1 MQQDAHAGGKSLENH
16 RQLLYHLLMK
26 KKVTYALF
34 VIAAAAGIVAFVSRM
49 YISKPQTLGPSYSV
63 VVPQSGGAAAGSSS
77 GTASS
82 DEDSALVS
90 LIPLHSD
97 ETLISMISTDLDG
110 DGYDDQVNAVRTM
123 ASPYLSIIIG
133 MYNPRTSSY
142 ERTAVLATEISQA
155 QTFSYTGIDLT
166 GEHRVSLVYQGFAEN
181 GDSVLKAFFVSGA
194 GGRFSLRNIADLR
207 GDGTVFIQQL
217 DRYDAYE
224 RSKANGA
231 SFPIWV
237 YASDT
242 ENPGSTDQL
251 QIQYEWN
258 PAEQRYTQTKTV
270 RVAGSRIAAKE
281 LARIQDGTV
290 STFAH
295 FLNGLWYMSEGSDSG
310 KRYLFFD
317 YGARELI
324 FFKDDTEEVYSW
336 VHSNLRRNGMY
347 LSAVNQ
353 GIENLQRRVDIS
365 LKSTDEIHVRIQDD
379 VRMLISESAVW
390 DGSYRKTEKKAV
402 PLRKEK
408 TERSRL
414 LKTVLEKARSWN
426 TSDGLSLKLQD
437 GTYLFSGDLFSESG
451 VYTGFEMQGESFVQF
466 RPQPA
471 SAASRLSGL
480 YRIEAEK
487 PSPSGEERC
496 RLQPCMLFG
505 SGITVLETRPVV
517 LSRPQEKD
525 GEL

>member
-1 MQQDAHAGGKSLENH
+1 
-16 RQLLYHLLMK
+16 MK
-26 KKVTYALF
+26 KKVTLALF
-34 VIAAAAGIVAFVSRM
+34 IIAAAAGIVVFVSRT
-49 YISKPQTLGPSYSV
+49 YIYRPQAFGSSYSV
-63 VVPQSGGAAAGSSS
+63 IVPQASAPAAASLSAGSAQPDEESS
-77 GTASS
+77 
-82 DEDSALVS
+82 LVS
-90 LIPLHSD
+90 LIPLQSD
-97 ETLISMISTDLDG
+97 ETLISMISADLDG

-142 ERTAVLATEISQA
+142 ERKAVLATEISQA

-166 GEHRVSLVYQGFAEN
+166 GEHRISLVYQGFAEN
-181 GDSVLKAFFVSGA
+181 GDSVLKAFFISNE
-194 GGRFSLRNIADLR
+194 GGRFSLRPIADVR

-242 ENPGSTDQL
+242 ERPGSTDQL

-258 PAEQRYTQTKTV
+258 PGEQRYTRTKTV

-290 STFAH
+290 STFAG
-295 FLNGLWYMSEGSDSG
+295 FLNGLWYMSEGADSG

-317 YGARELI
+317 YGSRELI

-336 VHSNLRRNGMY
+336 LHSNLRRNGMY
-347 LSAVNQ
+347 VSAVNQ

-379 VRMLISESAVW
+379 VRMPISESAVW
-390 DGSYRKTEKKAV
+390 DGSYKKTEKKAA
-402 PLRKEK
+402 PHRKEK

-414 LKTVLEKARSWN
+414 LRTVFEKARSWN
-426 TSDGLSLKLQD
+426 TSDGLSLKFQD
-437 GTYLFSGDLFSESG
+437 GTYVFSGELFSESG
-451 VYTGFEMQGESFVQF
+451 IYTGFEMQGESFVQF
-466 RPQPA
+466 RAQPP
-471 SAASRLSGL
+471 SAASHLSGL
-480 YRIEAEK
+480 YRIEDEK
-487 PSPSGEERC
+487 PSPSGEERY
-496 RLQPCMLFG
+496 RLQPCALFG
-505 SGITVLETRPVV
+505 DGITVLESRPVV
-517 LSRPQEKD
+517 LSKSPEKD